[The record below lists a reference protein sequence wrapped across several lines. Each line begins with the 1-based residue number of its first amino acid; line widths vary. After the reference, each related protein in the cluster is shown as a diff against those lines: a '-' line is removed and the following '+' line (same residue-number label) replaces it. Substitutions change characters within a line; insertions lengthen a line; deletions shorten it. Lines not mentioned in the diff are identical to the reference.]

1 MVWSVEKGEMILDTC
16 HNLTLSTSSIFLLAV
31 ASLVEPLSMLPYEVS
46 KVARLDLLHFLKFE
60 WRVYSLSYMMHPTFL
75 KVRNHFAMDFSKVR
89 RSVISEE
96 SLQDTLESYQCCL
109 FLFVCNSI
117 QPFGVLEC
125 CTSSSVRS
133 ENLDLISLN
142 AFIRAGQ

>member
-1 MVWSVEKGEMILDTC
+1 M
-16 HNLTLSTSSIFLLAV
+16 
-31 ASLVEPLSMLPYEVS
+31 
-46 KVARLDLLHFLKFE
+46 
-60 WRVYSLSYMMHPTFL
+60 YSLSYMMHPTFL
-75 KVRNHFAMDFSKVR
+75 KVRNHFAMDFSKVS
-89 RSVISEE
+89 RSVIRGE

-142 AFIRAGQ
+142 AFIKPVFLISATVPSWLPVKKPHHFEIANDKPIICSIVTLFFNNKNSTEIFLFFGQKLRRLKYS